1 MQAFNNS
8 GGKIFLGNGIIQHSQ
23 GIHPVPVHRCKP
35 SFQIL
40 GVTFWVFLDIFNFLF
55 FLGELW

>member
-40 GVTFWVFLDIFNFLF
+40 GVTF
-55 FLGELW
+55 